1 MPNHPEWEDS
11 MGALI
16 DVISLFAILSNR
28 SPLVQGIGL
37 AQRTVIGSD
46 AFVVR

>member
-16 DVISLFAILSNR
+16 DVISLFAILSNALFALHLWSRVSASLNAR
-28 SPLVQGIGL
+28 S
-37 AQRTVIGSD
+37 
-46 AFVVR
+46 